1 MKVSAA
7 RTLAVGVL
15 TLGLGLRADV
25 APAEP
30 LSLEAC
36 VEMALRVNQDAA
48 QAENGLVSARAD
60 VTSARAAFLPNVSV
74 SGTVSKPEE
83 EIEVFQGGQ
92 LRFFGET
99 WSADAS
105 ARMTVFDFGGTIF
118 NYQSAS
124 RARTAAEQRFS
135 STRQG
140 VVYDAESRY
149 YEVARQQ
156 ELADVAVKASELSA
170 EQLKK
175 TRAMKDLGAAT
186 QADVYKAE
194 VDHSNARLEEIRAS
208 RDLRVARA
216 SLATFVGIAP
226 DRNIE
231 IEPLAPQVA
240 IDFDLATAKDR
251 ALATNPRLEAARLDV
266 ESRSKNVSSVKTDR
280 LPSVSVFA
288 QNSYFNFE
296 PRDFDDEHNEWRIGA
311 SVNLTLFDGF
321 VTKANIRRAES
332 NRVTAERAL
341 GDTERDVLFQVEQTY
356 LDLDVAKEAIA
367 VAEDGVRSS
376 EEDLRLAQ
384 ERFKIGEGTILD
396 VIDAQ
401 VNLRRARSTLVA
413 ARYDARLAESALM
426 NAIGAVD
433 LPEPEME

>member
-1 MKVSAA
+1 
-7 RTLAVGVL
+7 
-15 TLGLGLRADV
+15 
-25 APAEP
+25 
-30 LSLEAC
+30 
-36 VEMALRVNQDAA
+36 
-48 QAENGLVSARAD
+48 
-60 VTSARAAFLPNVSV
+60 
-74 SGTVSKPEE
+74 
-83 EIEVFQGGQ
+83 
-92 LRFFGET
+92 
-99 WSADAS
+99 
-105 ARMTVFDFGGTIF
+105 
-118 NYQSAS
+118 
-124 RARTAAEQRFS
+124 
-135 STRQG
+135 
-140 VVYDAESRY
+140 
-149 YEVARQQ
+149 
-156 ELADVAVKASELSA
+156 
-170 EQLKK
+170 
-175 TRAMKDLGAAT
+175 
-186 QADVYKAE
+186 
-194 VDHSNARLEEIRAS
+194 
-208 RDLRVARA
+208 
-216 SLATFVGIAP
+216 VGIAP
-226 DRNIE
+226 DRDIE

-296 PRDFDDEHNEWRIGA
+296 PKDFDDEHNEWRIGA